1 MPPSSSDSSSTR
13 SVCVHCTTN
22 VCFLNG
28 RLSQQ
33 YRVVVVLPFRDAM
46 VKFSKGLPQSFK
58 HTTTRQIAS
67 ADESVTSDAR
77 ALQPPTSPP
86 LYSYVIGRYPT
97 QHLKYTD
104 NEAHTSTHG
113 RRRQGPVR
121 IAVSDPRVVRPNG

>member
-1 MPPSSSDSSSTR
+1 MS
-13 SVCVHCTTN
+13 

-77 ALQPPTSPP
+77 ALPPPTSPP
-86 LYSYVIGRYPT
+86 LYSYVIGRYPPNTSNTPTMKPT
-97 QHLKYTD
+97 QALMGGGAKVPY
-104 NEAHTSTHG
+104 
-113 RRRQGPVR
+113 V
-121 IAVSDPRVVRPNG
+121 